1 MITAKTLFQQH
12 KRQLYTWPS
21 PDGHY
26 QNQIDYIF
34 CSQKWRSTTQ
44 SAKTRLGADC
54 GSYHEL
60 LIVEFRLKL
69 KKLGKTTRTFRYDL
83 NKIPYDYVFEVTYR
97 FNGLDLIGRHPEELW
112 TEVHGLEKEAVI
124 KIILKKKKC
133 KKAKWLLEETLQIAE
148 KKRKRRKGKIY
159 PFEFRVPK
167 ISKER

>member
-1 MITAKTLFQQH
+1 MVTAKTLFQQH
-12 KRQLYTWPS
+12 KRQLYTWPT

-83 NKIPYDYVFEVTYR
+83 NNIPYDYVFEVTYR
-97 FNGLDLIGRHPEELW
+97 FNGLDLIDRVPEELW
-112 TEVHGLEKEAVI
+112 MGFVI
-124 KIILKKKKC
+124 LYRR
-133 KKAKWLLEETLQIAE
+133 QGSRSSS
-148 KKRKRRKGKIY
+148 RKRNAKRQNGYWRRHYK
-159 PFEFRVPK
+159 
-167 ISKER
+167 